1 MIQKKVCML
10 GGFAVGKTSLVARF
24 VHSLY
29 SDRYQTTI
37 GVKIDKK
44 VLDVDGTE
52 LALVLWDIAGEDEFH
67 TVGPSYL
74 RGMAGYLLVVDGMR
88 RDTLATARE
97 LRSRV
102 DQVVGSVPFVLLL
115 NKHDRR
121 DDWELGADDIAS
133 LRGEGWT
140 VMSASAKTGENVEQ
154 AFLTLGRA
162 LLGTH
167 RTDHV

>member
-1 MIQKKVCML
+1 MIQKKICML

-44 VLDVDGTE
+44 VLNVGGTD
-52 LALVLWDIAGEDEFH
+52 LGLMLWDIAGEDEFH
-67 TVGPSYL
+67 TVAASYL
-74 RGMAGYLLVVDGMR
+74 RGMAGYLLVVDGIR

-97 LRSRV
+97 LRARAE
-102 DQVVGSVPFVLLL
+102 QAVGPVPFVLLV
-115 NKHDRR
+115 NKQDRR
-121 DDWELGADDIAS
+121 DDWEIGEDDIVG

-140 VMSASAKTGENVEQ
+140 IMTTSAKTGENVEQ

-167 RTDHV
+167 RADHA